1 MAFAQIA
8 RMKDGSMEL
17 HPDNASAIKSDT
29 SICRTTHLHSA
40 VYPHT
45 YTLVSVTLIVEA
57 ESIRF
62 PFTIKG
68 VVLSIPGV
76 TNKSH
81 RYSLCIYLI
90 VCTMQ
95 GVVAD

>member
-1 MAFAQIA
+1 M
-8 RMKDGSMEL
+8 RKDWL
-17 HPDNASAIKSDT
+17 NPRPI
-29 SICRTTHLHSA
+29 
-40 VYPHT
+40 
-45 YTLVSVTLIVEA
+45 TLVVEA

-68 VVLSIPGV
+68 VVLSILGV

-81 RYSLCIYLI
+81 GYSFYLM